1 MNHLFTGTAAA
12 VTTPFTDQQ
21 VDYNSFRNH
30 LGYLINNRIQA
41 LVINGTTGEGSTLTA
56 EERRRLL
63 EIAVE
68 TSAGRVPVIAGTGS
82 NSTIESI
89 RASREATEIGADG
102 IMLITPYYNKTS
114 QRGLI
119 RHFEAIVDAAGLPA
133 ILYNVPSRTGMTIEP
148 ATVLELSR
156 HPMIVGLK
164 DATGDLNYMSQVRL
178 MTDPSFALYSGNDDT
193 ALPFLSLGG
202 DGVISVVANIVP
214 DEFQEMFERSKT
226 NLKAAQE
233 IHYRLTPLISALSV
247 DVNPIPIK
255 VLTSHLGFGGYEV
268 RLPLLPL
275 EAAGRSR
282 LIRQFESIRMEV

>member
-1 MNHLFTGTAAA
+1 MSHLFTGIAAA
-12 VTTPFTDQQ
+12 VTTPFNGQE
-21 VDYNSFRNH
+21 VDYVNYRLH
-30 LGYLINNRIQA
+30 LEYLIHNRIQA
-41 LVINGTTGEGSTLTA
+41 LVINGTTGEGSTLTPA
-56 EERRRLL
+56 ERRRLL

-82 NSTIESI
+82 NSTLESIES
-89 RASREATEIGADG
+89 SREAKELGADG

-119 RHFEAIVDAAGLPA
+119 RHFEAIVEAAGIPA
-133 ILYNVPSRTGMTIEP
+133 LLYNVPSRTGMTIEP
-148 ATVLELSR
+148 ETVLELSR

-164 DATGDLNYMSQVRL
+164 DATGDLNYMSRVRL
-178 MTDPSFALYSGNDDT
+178 ITDPSFAVYSGNDDT

-202 DGVISVVANIVP
+202 NGVISVVANIVP
-214 DEFQEMFERSKT
+214 DEFQEMFEQARTDLSR
-226 NLKAAQE
+226 AQE
-233 IHYRLTPLISALSV
+233 IHYRLTPLIAALSV

-255 VLTSHLGFGGYEV
+255 VLTSHLGFGNYEV

-275 EAAGRSR
+275 DADGRGR